1 MVRVVGAK
9 NIKPL
14 SSRAELSSTDKADIR
29 HLASHVDSSP
39 REQFKTLLS
48 HQKNFLNWMDSRHNE
63 LIEAKRTLNPGGRG
77 PKDAIYKKY
86 RWYAQQQ
93 SLLEAINSFEAFYK
107 NTFINLGSAL
117 QSYISPEKIKGTVD
131 AKVLWSNQSQISA
144 SALIFEHQ
152 LFHNLTTIDDVTNML
167 VGARRYMPNNNNN
180 PLKDRVKTI
189 QVIFQIRHTLSHNQ
203 GKITQSDR
211 AKFATLGYE
220 VVLDE
225 ILDPSKDHLGDVV
238 RDVLLLECNDFTEW
252 VLEKAADHLL
262 KANQESGAI
271 LHLAT
276 KESIEQ
282 LVGSHVA
289 LSRLSWS

>member
-1 MVRVVGAK
+1 
-9 NIKPL
+9 
-14 SSRAELSSTDKADIR
+14 
-29 HLASHVDSSP
+29 
-39 REQFKTLLS
+39 
-48 HQKNFLNWMDSRHNE
+48 MDSRHNE